1 MSVQNKAVAKRFF
14 EAWNARDLDAFDE
27 IVAPDA
33 VTHDSQSPFSDIRGP
48 EGAKRLAEMYH
59 AAYSDSRFEVHEQIA
74 EGDLVVTR
82 WTGKGTHDGEL
93 MGMPPT
99 GKWVEVDG
107 VAIDRI
113 SGGKIVESWNCFDA
127 LGMMQQLGAIPE
139 AQPTRA

>member
-33 VTHDSQSPFSDIRGP
+33 VTHDPQNPFSDIRGP

>member
-1 MSVQNKAVAKRFF
+1 M
-14 EAWNARDLDAFDE
+14 
-27 IVAPDA
+27 
-33 VTHDSQSPFSDIRGP
+33 
-48 EGAKRLAEMYH
+48 
-59 AAYSDSRFEVHEQIA
+59 HEQIA

>member
-33 VTHDSQSPFSDIRGP
+33 VTHDPQSPFSDIRGS